1 MWMAELSE
9 RSGVPVATVKYYLRA
24 GLLPGGEATGATRA
38 RYDESH
44 VRRLRLVRAL
54 AEVGGLRL
62 DDVRRVLAAV
72 DDETLSMHDVLSA
85 AHSRLSAG
93 EGDPSPANAARV
105 AALAKRRRWRVDPG
119 GPHCAALARALDAL
133 DGLDAPLSDEAL
145 DSYATTADGIAEREF
160 AHFPASSR
168 ESAARDAVV
177 LTVLIEP
184 VLLTLRRL
192 AHENLS
198 SRRFSRRRRR

>member
-9 RSGVPVATVKYYLRA
+9 RSGVPVATVKYYLRV

-62 DDVRRVLAAV
+62 DDVRRVLEAV
-72 DDETLSMHDVLSA
+72 DDEALSLHDVLSS

-93 EGDPSPANAARV
+93 QGEPSAPARARV
-105 AALAKRRRWRVDPG
+105 AALAKRRRWRIDATG
-119 GPHCAALARALDAL
+119 AHATALARALDTLAE
-133 DGLDAPLSDEAL
+133 LDAPLTDEGL
-145 DSYATTADGIAEREF
+145 DSYALTADGIAEREF

-168 ESAARDAVV
+168 EGAARDAVV

-198 SRRFSRRRRR
+198 ARRFSRRRR